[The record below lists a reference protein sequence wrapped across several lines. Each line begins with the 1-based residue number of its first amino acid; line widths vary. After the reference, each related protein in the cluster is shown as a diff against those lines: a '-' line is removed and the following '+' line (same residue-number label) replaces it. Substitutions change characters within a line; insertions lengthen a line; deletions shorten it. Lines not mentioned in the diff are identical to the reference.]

1 MNIYEDE
8 WAFWDDIAGKYLLKH
23 AGTNNNANYLIESA
37 GVYADLMV
45 IERRKRRVVQI
56 PNGELPRVS
65 ATAASLASP
74 FLTEKPV

>member
-8 WAFWDDIAGKYLLKH
+8 WAFWDDIAGKYVFKH
-23 AGTNNNANYLIESA
+23 AGTNNNASYLVDA
-37 GVYADLMV
+37 AATYADLMV
-45 IERRKRRVVQI
+45 VERRKRKVVQI

-74 FLTEKPV
+74 FLPEKSA